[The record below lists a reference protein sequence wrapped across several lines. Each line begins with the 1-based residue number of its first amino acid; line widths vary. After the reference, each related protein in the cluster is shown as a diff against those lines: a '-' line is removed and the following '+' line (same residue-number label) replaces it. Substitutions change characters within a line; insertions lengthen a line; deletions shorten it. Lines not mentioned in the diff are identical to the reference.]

1 MEPLDFCKDKSNID
15 ILLQAANNSNRNTE
29 NNNLFVRGK
38 QLCNFENKVITTI
51 KRNYLPRD
59 VVNEK
64 HVIQVFKNYEYK
76 RDLIEQEIKKM
87 KTLKRSFKQSAR
99 NVIEK
104 SYVEAA
110 NDLGWCRADKQK
122 ILNKGQMFGFIKS
135 NNMEEMN
142 LMRDLWDLQ
151 YERFRR
157 YDGELIKSFVTK
169 YMDDNNIVYEENL
182 DGNRKTGSGC
192 MEVIAT
198 AIKTDI
204 NKQIRG
210 ITKERYKW
218 VVKERH
224 ENGGKNLREK
234 DITPEE
240 RFRKSIHYFPDYIT
254 QSELYGRNDCPS
266 VNKNENIDN
275 VTKKIIELQNEIK
288 FLQAQNKGLV
298 SGISND
304 DENNNSMSTSD
315 HQKENANTRSKTNV
329 KKKQK
334 TSVVSGVDKNT
345 IVLKEIPHRI
355 LMQNVNVHIDNVTE
369 NGCVNIGSHVVG
381 SDKPLGKNA
390 CQDNVK
396 DVTNEKEN
404 ILHDKKKQSDKSID
418 NSMEDE
424 DNQRGKKGGKEDIS
438 ECNSLS
444 ENEYFVRDKKPGK
457 DDFFECDHEQWNELD
472 NPQYCINRN
481 ELHGV
486 FCHVCKKEFVHK
498 YSDDPKKRKD
508 QWKPGCGDKIVH
520 ACLHCHTC
528 GMAYCHACYLKKIC
542 NSTARLKRKRRGS
555 K

>member
-15 ILLQAANNSNRNTE
+15 ILLQAANNCNGNTE

-151 YERFRR
+151 YERFRK

-224 ENGGKNLREK
+224 ENGGK
-234 DITPEE
+234 T
-240 RFRKSIHYFPDYIT
+240 
-254 QSELYGRNDCPS
+254 
-266 VNKNENIDN
+266 
-275 VTKKIIELQNEIK
+275 
-288 FLQAQNKGLV
+288 
-298 SGISND
+298 
-304 DENNNSMSTSD
+304 
-315 HQKENANTRSKTNV
+315 
-329 KKKQK
+329 
-334 TSVVSGVDKNT
+334 
-345 IVLKEIPHRI
+345 
-355 LMQNVNVHIDNVTE
+355 
-369 NGCVNIGSHVVG
+369 
-381 SDKPLGKNA
+381 
-390 CQDNVK
+390 
-396 DVTNEKEN
+396 
-404 ILHDKKKQSDKSID
+404 
-418 NSMEDE
+418 
-424 DNQRGKKGGKEDIS
+424 
-438 ECNSLS
+438 
-444 ENEYFVRDKKPGK
+444 
-457 DDFFECDHEQWNELD
+457 
-472 NPQYCINRN
+472 
-481 ELHGV
+481 
-486 FCHVCKKEFVHK
+486 
-498 YSDDPKKRKD
+498 
-508 QWKPGCGDKIVH
+508 
-520 ACLHCHTC
+520 
-528 GMAYCHACYLKKIC
+528 
-542 NSTARLKRKRRGS
+542 
-555 K
+555 